1 MKNSIKT
8 INNFILKENQ
18 KRFDSEKISFLSH
31 VSHGIRTPLNAIMGF
46 SKLLVLKEVTENKRN
61 EYIQGILNGGNLLL
75 QFVDNIMDLSQFEAN
90 NYCLRIK
97 NHDINKI
104 IWDFTEDFYCR
115 KTENKDSDINLMIV
129 WDSKV
134 VDYEI
139 ETDAILLKKSIQRL
153 LNLVSVKY
161 PLEEFELGYRKLTNK
176 SINIFVRPA
185 LEKLPND
192 ILLDE
197 KQLYS
202 ADQDNS
208 FDFFN
213 YKVLSESISMLGG
226 ELSLDSDNQEYSF
239 TIPSDYNNIR
249 RMNKI

>member
-1 MKNSIKT
+1 MKNNIKT
-8 INNFILKENQ
+8 INDFILKENH
-18 KRFDSEKISFLSH
+18 KRFDSEKVSFLSH

-46 SKLLVLKEVTENKRN
+46 SKLLVLKEVNENKKN

-75 QFVDNIMDLSQFEAN
+75 QFVDNIMDLSQFEAK
-90 NYCLRIK
+90 NYSLRIK
-97 NHDINKI
+97 THDINKI

-115 KTENKDSDINLMIV
+115 KTENKDTDINLMIV
-129 WDSKV
+129 WESKAL
-134 VDYEI
+134 DFDI

-153 LNLVSVKY
+153 INLVSVKY
-161 PLEEFELGYRKLTNK
+161 PLEEFEIGYRKLVNN
-176 SINIFVRPA
+176 SISIFVRPV
-185 LEKLPND
+185 LEKLSAD

-202 ADQDNS
+202 IDQDNS

-226 ELSLDSDNQEYSF
+226 ELNLDSDNQEYSF
-239 TIPSDYNNIR
+239 TIPSDYDNIE
-249 RMNKI
+249 RMNQI